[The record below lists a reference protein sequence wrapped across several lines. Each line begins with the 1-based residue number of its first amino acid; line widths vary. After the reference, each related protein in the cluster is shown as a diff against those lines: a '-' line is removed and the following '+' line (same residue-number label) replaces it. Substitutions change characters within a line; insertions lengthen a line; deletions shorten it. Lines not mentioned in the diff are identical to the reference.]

1 MVGLYNYWASNFMNM
16 NDADKAIMYLREA
29 IKLEPDNPES
39 HENLG
44 MAYEMKGL
52 PEKALEEKK
61 QAKRLRS
68 P

>member
-1 MVGLYNYWASNFMNM
+1 MNM

-52 PEKALEEKK
+52 TEKAVEEKK
-61 QAKRLRS
+61 LAERLRS